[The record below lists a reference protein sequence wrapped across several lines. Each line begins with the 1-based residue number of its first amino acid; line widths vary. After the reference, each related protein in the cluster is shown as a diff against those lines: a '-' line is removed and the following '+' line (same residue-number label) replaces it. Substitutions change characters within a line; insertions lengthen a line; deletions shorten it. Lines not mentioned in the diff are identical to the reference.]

1 MGNKGTL
8 NEAKMDMKDPKN
20 RPETDPNPDPMQIQN
35 PESRPYTNL
44 DLKTEL

>member
-20 RPETDPNPDPMQIQN
+20 RTETDPNPDPMRIQN
-35 PESRPYTNL
+35 QQSRPYTNL
-44 DLKTEL
+44 ELKTEL